1 MKKIEKLSKDWS
13 YLKKKRKK
21 NNEDCRISEY
31 SHRFKKKKTH
41 WISSIVECRLQDK
54 ISNLRMHK

>member
-13 YLKKKRKK
+13 YFKKKRKK

-31 SHRFKKKKTH
+31 SHRFKKKN
-41 WISSIVECRLQDK
+41 SLDK
-54 ISNLRMHK
+54 LNSRVQITGQNQ